1 MRVPRPFH
9 HQPWHLFPETQRGRQ
24 ICRRVDGASLG
35 QALGQVSSQSWG
47 GAVTA
52 QPVSNF
58 MAIALMMMVVGMGIP
73 VTAALNAGLGQHIA
87 SPVGASVILFAVG
100 LVMTAL
106 VLAFVGPP
114 ARGVFSA
121 LSPWYYAAALGV
133 VLYVLSVTWSAPR
146 IGVGN
151 AIFFVLLGQL
161 IAAALIDHFGLFGA
175 AKSSLTLQRG
185 IGLAVMAI
193 GVYLAKKPV

>member
-1 MRVPRPFH
+1 MSAPS
-9 HQPWHLFPETQRGRQ
+9 
-24 ICRRVDGASLG
+24 GAG
-35 QALGQVSSQSWG
+35 F
-47 GAVTA
+47 T
-52 QPVSNF
+52 
-58 MAIALMMMVVGMGIP
+58 AIALMMIVVGMGIP

-87 SPVGASVILFAVG
+87 SPVAASAILFAVG

-106 VLAFVGPP
+106 VLAFVGLPSS
-114 ARGVFSA
+114 GVFSG

-133 VLYVLSVTWSAPR
+133 VCYVLSITWSAPR

-175 AKSSLTLQRG
+175 AKASLTLQRS
-185 IGLAVMAI
+185 IGLVVMAA